1 MLYLHCERCHEQRL
15 FLAVEERPPIDPNM
29 ACCSSCGFSFGYRQ
43 VEDFVS
49 GRLVMKTRPT
59 LAVSTIVAGREEFV
73 RRKTEGLLL
82 SGSIPEAEDARIKF
96 AATEGDREGRRAL
109 TTEARPGLDPG
120 LAARILAPRMPG
132 NQDGE

>member
-15 FLAVEERPPIDPNM
+15 FLAVEERPPIDPHA

-43 VEDFVS
+43 VETFEH
-49 GRLVMKTRPT
+49 GRLVVKTRPV

-82 SGSIPEAEDARIKF
+82 SGTIPESEHARLEF
-96 AATEGDREGRRAL
+96 EATGDDLEKRRAL

-120 LAARILAPRMPG
+120 LAARILAPRMPR